1 MICLVSG
8 LRLTFVCFSFED
20 SDLHE
25 KCLSNIQRAKY
36 SRPTPIQKWA
46 IPSILSGRDI
56 MGCAQTGSGKTAA
69 FLLPIISSMLNSGI
83 EGSAF
88 SEIQEPACLV
98 VGPTRELVLQ
108 IRDEARKFSYDT
120 MLRPVVVY
128 GGTAVYH
135 QLNDLGKGAHI
146 VVGTPGR
153 LMDFI
158 GKGKVRWDAVVHK
171 SLPSF
176 MSHQILF
183 SGRHI

>member
-1 MICLVSG
+1 MAQ
-8 LRLTFVCFSFED
+8 FFSFAEA
-20 SDLHE
+20 DLHE
-25 KCLSNIQRAKY
+25 RCQSNIQRAKY
-36 SRPTPIQKWA
+36 TRPTPIQKWA
-46 IPSILSGRDI
+46 IPSILAGRDI

-69 FLLPIISSMLNSGI
+69 FLLPIISQMLNNGL

-120 MLRPVVVY
+120 MLRPCVVY

-135 QLNDLGKGAHI
+135 QASILSKGAHI

-158 GKGKVRWDAVVHK
+158 GKGKV
-171 SLPSF
+171 SI
-176 MSHQILF
+176 HQNFTFYIFTNTFFICFKHSDLF
-183 SGRHI
+183 